1 MIYNFLSIYCLFLL
15 DADIDSEDPRNLPRP
30 DINGKL
36 CQLQEFYQE
45 NKSYLTWQT
54 NSYK

>member
-45 NKSYLTWQT
+45 NKRYLTWQT